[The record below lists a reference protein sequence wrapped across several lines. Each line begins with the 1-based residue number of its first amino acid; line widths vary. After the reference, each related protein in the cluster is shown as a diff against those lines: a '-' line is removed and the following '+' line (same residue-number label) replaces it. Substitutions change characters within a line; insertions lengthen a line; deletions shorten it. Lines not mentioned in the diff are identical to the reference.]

1 MAENKPKFV
10 ADASILLKW
19 ATYETEDLEQSLMFE
34 DDVKKERVNVLVPI
48 HCFPEICNMLG
59 RDRRNMAISFLSYL
73 LNSDITECGLTFNTA
88 VIAFDLMEKYNK
100 ISFYDAFYHALAI
113 RENAVFITADQ
124 KYYNKTRRRGNIML
138 LKNYGKKR

>member
-10 ADASILLKW
+10 ADASVLLKW

-34 DDVKKERVNVLVPI
+34 NDVKKGKIDILVPI

-59 RDRRNMAISFLSYL
+59 RDRRNIAISFLSYL
-73 LNSDITECGLTFNTA
+73 MNSDITERGLTLN
-88 VIAFDLMEKYNK
+88 IAAITFDLMKKYSK

-113 RENAVFITADQ
+113 YENGIFITADK
-124 KYYNKTRRRGNIML
+124 KYYDKTHRRGHIML